1 MGLDAKLLR
10 YAKAQAGAALA
21 FPLGFFGTAVSL
33 RAEVGALLPW
43 GPGFAS
49 QPTCISDRCG
59 PALCEGV
66 CCGTSALGLRH
77 GSAPRPQ
84 QQFAPAAH
92 KASTQSHGRTDAD
105 CMQCIAVVMQ
115 LRRIGA
121 VLTGLYCQPT
131 FAAGSAGCRVEEQ
144 HKRA

>member
-10 YAKAQAGAALA
+10 YAKAQAGAALV

-59 PALCEGV
+59 PALGEGV
-66 CCGTSALGLRH
+66 FNGSSALLRLQYS
-77 GSAPRPQ
+77 SAPRLQ
-84 QQFAPAAH
+84 QQCAPA
-92 KASTQSHGRTDAD
+92 
-105 CMQCIAVVMQ
+105 V
-115 LRRIGA
+115 RR
-121 VLTGLYCQPT
+121 
-131 FAAGSAGCRVEEQ
+131 AAYSRMP
-144 HKRA
+144 

>member
-59 PALCEGV
+59 PALGDGV
-66 CCGTSALGLRH
+66 YQELMRCPGLWFN
-77 GSAPRPQ
+77 SAPRLQ
-84 QQFAPAAH
+84 QQWVPAAG
-92 KASTQSHGRTDAD
+92 KVGRQ
-105 CMQCIAVVMQ
+105 CMV
-115 LRRIGA
+115 
-121 VLTGLYCQPT
+121 GL
-131 FAAGSAGCRVEEQ
+131 CRLVGIWC
-144 HKRA
+144 